1 VRSRFPGCADLEA
14 AETWTGF
21 RPMTPDGPA
30 IIGRGPRRNLFLNT
44 GHGTFGWTLSAGS
57 AAVIAQVID
66 GEEPAVPLD
75 AFRPGRFQE

>member
-1 VRSRFPGCADLEA
+1 VESRFPGCADLMA

-30 IIGRGPRRNLFLNT
+30 IIGLGPRDNLYLNT

-57 AAVIAQVID
+57 ADVIAQVIE
-66 GEEPAVPLD
+66 GEQPAICLD

>member
-1 VRSRFPGCADLEA
+1 
-14 AETWTGF
+14 
-21 RPMTPDGPA
+21 
-30 IIGRGPRRNLFLNT
+30 PRRNLFLNT

-57 AAVIAQVID
+57 ASVIAQVID